1 MKTAI
6 TFSRQNDADLAFRK
20 YRTRSRSRLRIY
32 LKVSICSVHEM
43 TKHIKSVR
51 GRHNLQNCKN
61 L

>member
-6 TFSRQNDADLAFRK
+6 TFSRQNDALRK
-20 YRTRSRSRLRIY
+20 SRTRSRSRLRIY

-43 TKHIKSVR
+43 TKHIQSVR

>member
-6 TFSRQNDADLAFRK
+6 TFSRQNNADLALRK
-20 YRTRSRSRLRIY
+20 SR
-32 LKVSICSVHEM
+32 SVHEM
-43 TKHIKSVR
+43 TEHIKSVR

>member
-6 TFSRQNDADLAFRK
+6 TFSRQNDADVALRK

-43 TKHIKSVR
+43 TKYIKSVR

>member
-6 TFSRQNDADLAFRK
+6 TFSRQHNADLALRK
-20 YRTRSRSRLRIY
+20 SRSRGRPRLRIY
-32 LKVSICSVHEM
+32 LKVSIFSVHEM
-43 TKHIKSVR
+43 TKHIKSLR

>member
-1 MKTAI
+1 MKTTI
-6 TFSRQNDADLAFRK
+6 TFSRQNDADVALRK
-20 YRTRSRSRLRIY
+20 SRTRSRSRLRIY

-43 TKHIKSVR
+43 TKHIKSVC

>member
-1 MKTAI
+1 M
-6 TFSRQNDADLAFRK
+6 FSRQNNADLALRK
-20 YRTRSRSRLRIY
+20 SRSRSRSRLRIY

>member
-1 MKTAI
+1 MNTAI
-6 TFSRQNDADLAFRK
+6 MFSRQNNADLALRK
-20 YRTRSRSRLRIY
+20 SRSRSRSRLRIY

-61 L
+61 F